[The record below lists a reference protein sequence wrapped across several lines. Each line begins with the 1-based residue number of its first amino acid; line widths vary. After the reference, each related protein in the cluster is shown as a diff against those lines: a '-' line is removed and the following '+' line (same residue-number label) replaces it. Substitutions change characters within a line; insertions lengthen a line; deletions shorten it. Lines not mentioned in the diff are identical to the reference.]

1 MANGTQYSHETF
13 SADTALMVDLR
24 FRQISLGSLGSSGG
38 RGGGGG
44 GGGEGGRRLIRTIS
58 IEYVPGGHVGGVK
71 Q

>member
-38 RGGGGG
+38 GGGAGEVGKGGGG
-44 GGGEGGRRLIRTIS
+44 
-58 IEYVPGGHVGGVK
+58 
-71 Q
+71 

>member
-38 RGGGGG
+38 GGAVEEEKVGGG
-44 GGGEGGRRLIRTIS
+44 
-58 IEYVPGGHVGGVK
+58 
-71 Q
+71 